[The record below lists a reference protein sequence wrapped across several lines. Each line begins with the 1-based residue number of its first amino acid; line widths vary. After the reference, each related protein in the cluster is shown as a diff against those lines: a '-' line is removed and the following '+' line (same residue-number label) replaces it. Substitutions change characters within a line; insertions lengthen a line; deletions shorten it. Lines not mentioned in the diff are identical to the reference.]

1 MVQKFI
7 SKIIMKWTN
16 KRIIYKQDNTPHQRK
31 KKKDLTVNS
40 PSATPNF
47 LEN

>member
-7 SKIIMKWTN
+7 SKIVMKWTN

-31 KKKDLTVNS
+31 KKDLTVNS
-40 PSATPNF
+40 PLATPNF